1 MFRTTYENNK
11 KELDIVRY
19 GTFEED
25 EKDIKNAGIEELE
38 NIIDSYLN
46 RIKNL
51 EQKKN
56 EFELRK
62 TYLSRNENKEL
73 LSLDDQINRC
83 KNYIMNLK
91 KQLYGYNS
99 EYIRK
104 RVIEEELM
112 IVMSYQ
118 RNNKTK
124 EEIEK
129 MQELTKPFILSKK
142 KIKLEKLKEI
152 KKKISL
158 FKTGVKNR
166 INEKTLTKKIEKI

>member
-1 MFRTTYENNK
+1 MLRTTYENNK
-11 KELDIVRY
+11 KELDMIRY
-19 GTFEED
+19 GTLEGN

-38 NIIDSYLN
+38 NTINNYIK

-129 MQELTKPFILSKK
+129 MQKLTKPFILSKK